1 MATGRLDVRLDQE
14 RRRKLR
20 ELAAEQDAA
29 VSETVR
35 RLIDTAYEDY
45 LGARRKRAARELG
58 RLEIEDVPD
67 PATLTRQLEAA
78 HRPGDL
84 H

>member
-1 MATGRLDVRLDQE
+1 MTVERLDVRLDQE

-20 ELAAEQDAA
+20 ELAAEQGAP
-29 VSETVR
+29 VSEMVR
-35 RLIDTAYEDY
+35 RLIDRAYEDT
-45 LGARRKRAARELG
+45 LGARRKRAAQELG

-67 PATLTRQLEAA
+67 PAILNRQLEAT
-78 HRPGDL
+78 HEPGGL